1 MAKCAA
7 LGASWCCTRT
17 RLSGSLR
24 RWKGRAGFFPFPAD
38 LFEAVGV
45 RLGVL
50 YAPVEQGPAIVARRP
65 GRPAG
70 PAGRPRVLPML
81 EVVAEGARNASLF
94 DVLRWWSYAQD
105 RGAVLAHWYDQV
117 RDHALQHNERF
128 PAPLPAWE
136 VRKVAYNVASW
147 TWSGHGAVDL
157 TRCAA
162 APGRQKRQGAPGCR
176 CRARP

>member
-1 MAKCAA
+1 
-7 LGASWCCTRT
+7 
-17 RLSGSLR
+17 
-24 RWKGRAGFFPFPAD
+24 
-38 LFEAVGV
+38 
-45 RLGVL
+45 
-50 YAPVEQGPAIVARRP
+50 
-65 GRPAG
+65 
-70 PAGRPRVLPML
+70 ML

-147 TWSGHGAVDL
+147 TWSGHGAVDHSPAAQRRRGVKSGKVRRAAVAERDHEIVQDRAAGRHAVAGNRSQARNRSCDRSL
-157 TRCAA
+157 HRQAGRAATRE
-162 APGRQKRQGAPGCR
+162 R
-176 CRARP
+176 